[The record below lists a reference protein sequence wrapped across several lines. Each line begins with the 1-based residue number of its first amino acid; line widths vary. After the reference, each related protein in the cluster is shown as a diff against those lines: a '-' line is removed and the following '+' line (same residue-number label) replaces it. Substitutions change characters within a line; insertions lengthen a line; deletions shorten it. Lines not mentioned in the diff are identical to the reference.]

1 MRSTIVRRFGAAIS
15 VSALALSLGTVPSSA
30 AESPQPFGA
39 ASKATE
45 GPRDGRLATGAD
57 LQGATSTTSRSS
69 SSAEI
74 MATAANVVEIPA
86 HSAVVNNPLYNYID
100 IDEIWVS
107 ASTNTEVID
116 GFELKLSVDG
126 VSRGYFPVYYDDIED
141 VLFVEIPDTIGLG
154 KSLFTATR
162 VNYTEE
168 SGQTPTIDGTNSNY
182 FYVRRDIDER
192 ATAEYSLSPSGY
204 TKTFNISS
212 MGIYSP
218 SIDSFRALSSIKLQY
233 KTSDGWKTKKTLYPD
248 ADTGSASYSFGRT
261 TKFYYRIISSRTSTW
276 VGFTKT
282 FPKI

>member
-15 VSALALSLGTVPSSA
+15 VSALALTLGTVPSSA
-30 AESPQPFGA
+30 TESPQPFGA
-39 ASKATE
+39 TSKATE
-45 GPRDGRLATGAD
+45 GPREGRLATGAD
-57 LQGATSTTSRSS
+57 LQGASNTTSRSG

-86 HSAVVNNPLYNYID
+86 HSARLNDPLYNYIE

-107 ASTNTEVID
+107 ASTNTDVID
-116 GFELKLSVDG
+116 GFDLKLSIDG
-126 VSRGYFPVYYDDIED
+126 VSKGYFPLYYDDIQD
-141 VLFVEIPDTIGLG
+141 VLFVEIPGNIGLG

-162 VNYTEE
+162 VYYTEE
-168 SGQTPTIDGTNSNY
+168 SGQTPTIDGTDSNY
-182 FYVRRDIDER
+182 FYVRRDIDEG

-204 TKTFNISS
+204 TKTFTISS
-212 MGIYSP
+212 MKIYSP
-218 SIDSFRALSSIKLQY
+218 SLETFRSLSSIKLQY

-248 ADTGSASYSFGRT
+248 VDGSASYSFGRT

-276 VGFTKT
+276 IGFTKT